1 MTTKTDA
8 PLSALETRKAI
19 ASGRLT
25 AVAAVEDLLARIA
38 ALEPAIGAW
47 VAVDAEGARE
57 TARLLDQ
64 GPERGP
70 LHGTGIGVKDIF
82 AVKGLPW
89 RCGSPIWA
97 ARDAA
102 FDASS
107 VAIARRAGGVI
118 LGKTVTTEFAGYKP
132 SATLNPAAPGRT
144 PGGSS
149 SGSAA
154 AVASGM
160 VPLAFGSQ
168 TSGSIIRPASYCGVV
183 GFKPG
188 FDTIDTY
195 GMAAFARSFD
205 TVGVFARSVGDVAFA
220 IEALSG
226 LPMTAPDIG
235 AQPAPLGL
243 FRSAAWAHAEPA
255 MIAAWEAFERDLQA
269 AGVALC
275 DAAPSAFAP
284 ELEDALSLH
293 ARIMAAEAAD
303 ALAYETTAAPELL
316 SEGLARQL
324 AGGRSTPAEK
334 RADDY
339 RRLRHLR
346 AGFIERLP
354 ADAVWLSPSSTGPA
368 PRLEENTTG
377 NPAFNQT
384 WSLLGLPS
392 CSIPLL
398 SDAEGRPMGVQVTG
412 TMGNDRGVLA
422 VADWLMRLFAR

>member
-1 MTTKTDA
+1 MTSKTDA
-8 PLSALETRKAI
+8 PLSVLETRKAI
-19 ASGRLT
+19 SSGRLT
-25 AVAAVEDLLARIA
+25 AVAVVDDLLERIA
-38 ALEPAIGAW
+38 ALEPETGAW
-47 VAVDAEGARE
+47 VAVDAEGARQ
-57 TARLLDQ
+57 TARLLDN

-82 AVKGLPW
+82 AAKGLPW

-97 ARDAA
+97 NRNAE

-132 SATLNPAAPGRT
+132 SPTLNPKAPGRT

-154 AVASGM
+154 AVACGM

-188 FDTIDTY
+188 FDTLDTY

-205 TVGVFARSVGDVAFA
+205 TIGVFARSVGDAAFA

-226 LPMTAPDIG
+226 LPMTAPDTG
-235 AQPAPLGL
+235 AQPLPVGL

-255 MIAAWEAFERDLQA
+255 MIAAWVAFERDLQA
-269 AGVALC
+269 AGAQLC
-275 DAAPSAFAP
+275 EAAPSVLAS

-303 ALAYETTAAPELL
+303 ALAYEASVAPEDL
-316 SEGLARQL
+316 SEGLLRQIE
-324 AGGRSTPAEK
+324 GGRATPAAT

-354 ADAVWLSPSSTGPA
+354 SDAVWLSPSSTGPA

-398 SDAEGRPMGVQVTG
+398 SDEQGRPMGVQVTG
-412 TMGNDRGVLA
+412 AAGNDRGVLA
-422 VADWLMRLFAR
+422 VANWLMRLFER